1 MFLTFASRTLWFT
14 SRQHVRTGM
23 CVDMCP
29 EMRRACVARGWNALI
44 EAVLKSTS
52 LSVPLHWT
60 YQTTRDDLEKK
71 TNAGTLRC
79 SSRQHIHSHDMPIA
93 LNHCETLSIRNLRT
107 KNRKLVPSNLHEH
120 AHTHMRGNIS
130 THMIVQMSRHMSRHK
145 RACVHFHHRFF
156 AKIGDYIICVQDAV
170 VFIET
175 MFFRLK

>member
-1 MFLTFASRTLWFT
+1 MS
-14 SRQHVRTGM
+14 V
-23 CVDMCP
+23 P
-29 EMRRACVARGWNALI
+29 ACVSTCVQKCVEHVLRAALI

-52 LSVPLHWT
+52 LSVPLHWM
-60 YQTTRDDLEKK
+60 YQTTQEDFEKK
-71 TNAGTLRC
+71 NTNARILRC

-120 AHTHMRGNIS
+120 AHTHMRGNMS
-130 THMIVQMSRHMSRHK
+130 TPMIVQMSRQMSHN

>member
-29 EMRRACVARGWNALI
+29 EMRRACVARSWNALI

-60 YQTTRDDLEKK
+60 YQTTREDFEKK
-71 TNAGTLRC
+71 HKCRDTAVLIAAAHPLHG
-79 SSRQHIHSHDMPIA
+79 MPIA

-120 AHTHMRGNIS
+120 AHTHMRGNMS
-130 THMIVQMSRHMSRHK
+130 TPMIVQMSRQMSHN

-170 VFIET
+170 VFIES